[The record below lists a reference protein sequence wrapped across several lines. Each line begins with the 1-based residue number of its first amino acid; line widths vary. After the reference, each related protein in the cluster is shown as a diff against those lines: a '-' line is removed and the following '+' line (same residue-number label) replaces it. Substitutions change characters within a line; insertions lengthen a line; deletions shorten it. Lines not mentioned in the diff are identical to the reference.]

1 MNKRTLSIVQK
12 LSAGKKESSIAE
24 LAEEFGVS
32 QRTIRNDLNAINDLL
47 RENGLQSLE
56 LKRGGII
63 RVQEDFAEVIACVM
77 EEDFYQYKLSREERK
92 RLAAVLLVSSTE
104 YITLSGI
111 ADSLFV
117 SRATIIG
124 DLDEIKTLIRKNG
137 MEVISHPNKGLRV
150 EGK

>member
-77 EEDFYQYKLSREERK
+77 EEDFY
-92 RLAAVLLVSSTE
+92 
-104 YITLSGI
+104 
-111 ADSLFV
+111 
-117 SRATIIG
+117 
-124 DLDEIKTLIRKNG
+124 
-137 MEVISHPNKGLRV
+137 
-150 EGK
+150 